1 MNDFVKHI
9 VRFIVL
15 ILIQTLFLNQLEIG
29 WGIQFMIYPLF
40 IMLLPFE
47 MATIPMLLLAFAMGM
62 SIDGISN
69 TYGLH
74 TSSLLLVTYMRPGV
88 FKLFSPRDGYD
99 NLKEGTSFQ
108 MGARWFIS
116 VFGSL
121 LLAHH
126 FFFFTLEIF
135 RFAEIM
141 FILQKT
147 LVSLPFSFLL
157 SMLLQALF
165 VSKPKER

>member
-1 MNDFVKHI
+1 MNDIIKHI
-9 VRFIVL
+9 VRFFVL
-15 ILIQTLFLNQLEIG
+15 ILFQTLFLNQLEIG

-40 IMLLPFE
+40 IMLLPFD
-47 MATIPMLLLAFAMGM
+47 MATIPMLLIAFVMGM

-74 TSSLLLVTYMRPGV
+74 TSALLVVTYMRPGI
-88 FKLFSPRDGYD
+88 FKLFAPRDGYD
-99 NLKEGTSFQ
+99 NLKEGTSVQ
-108 MGARWFIS
+108 MGARWFVS
-116 VFGSL
+116 VYGTL
-121 LLAHH
+121 LFAHH

-135 RFAEIM
+135 RFSEIM

-147 LVSLPFSFLL
+147 LISLPLSCLL

-165 VSKPKER
+165 VSQPTER